1 MLELNRN
8 NLSPFVAAEEYEV
21 LHPRLV
27 AAHQS
32 LLQKS
37 GAGNNYLGWRD
48 LLGSSASALL
58 EELESTA
65 AEIRERADVLVCIGI
80 GGSYLGAQAVIA
92 ALTPHLTRPEG
103 SPEILFAGHHLSGSY
118 HQELLRYLEGKSVYV
133 NVISK
138 SGTTLEPAIAFRL
151 LRNWM
156 HDTFEDADRR
166 IIVTTDPD
174 RGKLNELRDVHGYRR
189 YVIPADV
196 GGRFSVLTPVG
207 LLPIAAA
214 GVDIRALFR
223 GAVEMC
229 DLLVTNEDNVALEY
243 AAARY
248 LLHEKG
254 YSVDALAVLE
264 PRLYGIARWW
274 QQLFGESEGKNHRG
288 LFPVMVQYTTD
299 LHSIGQYMQD
309 GQRRV
314 IETFLMERQVSDT
327 LVVPEVDG
335 PPDGLEYLTGQRLS
349 AVNQKA
355 YEGTA
360 RAHLNGGVPNMTIT
374 IDSLEAVSIGRLIY
388 FFEHA
393 VAVGG
398 YLLGVN
404 PFDQPGVEDYKAEM
418 YKLLGRS

>member
-8 NLSPFVAAEEYEV
+8 NLSPFVSAEEYDV
-21 LHPRLV
+21 LRPRLV

-32 LLQKS
+32 LLQRS

-48 LLGSSASALL
+48 LLSTPANALL
-58 EELESTA
+58 AELESTA

-156 HDTFEDADRR
+156 HETFEDADRR
-166 IIVTTDPD
+166 IIVTTDPE
-174 RGKLNELRDVHGYRR
+174 RGKLNELRHVHGYRR

-223 GAVEMC
+223 GAIEMC
-229 DLLVTNEDNVALEY
+229 DLLAANDNNVALEY

-360 RAHLNGGVPNMTIT
+360 QAHLSGGVPNMTIT

>member
-8 NLSPFVAAEEYEV
+8 NLSPFVSAEEYDV
-21 LHPRLV
+21 LRPRLV

-48 LLGSSASALL
+48 LLSTPASALL

-65 AEIRERADVLVCIGI
+65 AEIRERADVLLCIGI

-103 SPEILFAGHHLSGSY
+103 TPEILFAGHHLSGSY

-156 HDTFEDADRR
+156 HDTFEDAGRR

-223 GAVEMC
+223 GAAEMC

-264 PRLYGIARWW
+264 PRLFGIARWW

-327 LVVPEVDG
+327 LVVPEVEG

-374 IDSLEAVSIGRLIY
+374 IDSLDAVSVGHLIY

>member
-8 NLSPFVAAEEYEV
+8 NLSPFVSAEEYDV
-21 LHPRLV
+21 LRPRLV

-48 LLGSSASALL
+48 LLGTPANAML

-103 SPEILFAGHHLSGSY
+103 TPEILFAGHHLSGSY

-166 IIVTTDPD
+166 IIVTTDPE

-229 DLLVTNEDNVALEY
+229 DLLAANDDNVALEY

-314 IETFLMERQVSDT
+314 IETFLMERKVSDT

-360 RAHLNGGVPNMTIT
+360 QAHLNGGVPNMTIT